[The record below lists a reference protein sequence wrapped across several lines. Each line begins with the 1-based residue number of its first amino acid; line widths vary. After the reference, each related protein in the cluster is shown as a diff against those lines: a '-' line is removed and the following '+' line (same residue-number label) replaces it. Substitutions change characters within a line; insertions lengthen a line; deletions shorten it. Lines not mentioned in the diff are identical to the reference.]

1 MFPAT
6 VSVEHSRSVEVKK
19 SKHRVI
25 KMKVGFL
32 NWSKGPRITS
42 RRSFKV
48 FWVFY
53 FLLLSAPSFD
63 CLPRPH
69 NSPAFKYFHLRFLPV
84 DQPLAP
90 QASCAKTNKT
100 ACFRQD
106 ELKSRNKTDKDY
118 FESWSTRIQELKY
131 GAGNERSR
139 QRIKS
144 YYSRAVTANTHWCI
158 HMVTYSICTEVNPCQ
173 AMQMDTNLQSAFA
186 SRWVLKAHQLGFS
199 HRLSWQRG

>member
-1 MFPAT
+1 M
-6 VSVEHSRSVEVKK
+6 R
-19 SKHRVI
+19 
-25 KMKVGFL
+25 VGFL

-42 RRSFKV
+42 RRSFLKS
-48 FWVFY
+48 FEF
-53 FLLLSAPSFD
+53 FTSCFCLLPPLIV
-63 CLPRPH
+63 CL
-69 NSPAFKYFHLRFLPV
+69 ALITHLRLSISTSASFLWISPSRLRLLV
-84 DQPLAP
+84 PKQTRRLVSDRMNWSPGI
-90 QASCAKTNKT
+90 
-100 ACFRQD
+100 RQTRII
-106 ELKSRNKTDKDY
+106 LNS
-118 FESWSTRIQELKY
+118 ESWSTRIQELKY
-131 GAGNERSR
+131 GAGNERSRSR

>member
-1 MFPAT
+1 M
-6 VSVEHSRSVEVKK
+6 
-19 SKHRVI
+19 I
-25 KMKVGFL
+25 KNEGWVFKL
-32 NWSKGPRITS
+32 IKGTANNFKEII
-42 RRSFKV
+42 FKV

-69 NSPAFKYFHLRFLPV
+69 NSPAFKYFHLRPSRLRLLVPKQTRRLV
-84 DQPLAP
+84 SDRMNWSPGI
-90 QASCAKTNKT
+90 
-100 ACFRQD
+100 RQTRII
-106 ELKSRNKTDKDY
+106 LNS
-118 FESWSTRIQELKY
+118 ESWSTRIQELKY

-139 QRIKS
+139 SRQRIKS
-144 YYSRAVTANTHWCI
+144 YYSRAVTANTHCCI